1 MATKKDIQVCFN
13 PHFDSVSLWIGSFG
27 GADSPCDISRGV
39 FAARQGVPRILEM
52 MDRYGIR
59 TTWDITGHSIESFP
73 KESELIVKYGHEL
86 GVHGY
91 THENPLAMSRQQ
103 EADVLDKCI
112 ELVTDLCGVRP
123 VGYVAPWWE
132 LSPNTIDLLLE
143 RSFLYDRSVME
154 DDYTPHYLR
163 AGDSWTKIDYS
174 QEAASWMKPWVAG
187 EAVDLVELPASW
199 YLDDAPPMMF
209 VKTFPN
215 SHGWVN
221 PRDVEDIWRDQF
233 DWIYRHYDYA
243 IYTCVIH
250 PDCAGKPQVLMM
262 LERIF
267 DHMLAH
273 TGVRMVTMREMAE
286 DFKRRHPFNGT
297 TQGAPAAE

>member
-39 FAARQGVPRILEM
+39 FAAKRGVPRILEM
-52 MDRYGIR
+52 MDRYGIK

-112 ELVTDLCGVRP
+112 ELVTDLSGVRP

-132 LSPNTIDLLLE
+132 LSPNTIELLLE
-143 RSFLYDRSVME
+143 RGFLYDRSVME
-154 DDYTPHYLR
+154 GRLHAALSAQRGQLDQDRLHPGGGIVDEALGAGRGGRPGR
-163 AGDSWTKIDYS
+163 A
-174 QEAASWMKPWVAG
+174 AG
-187 EAVDLVELPASW
+187 ELVPRRRAADDVRQDLPQQPRLGEPARRRGHLARSVRLDLP
-199 YLDDAPPMMF
+199 PPRLCDL
-209 VKTFPN
+209 
-215 SHGWVN
+215 HL
-221 PRDVEDIWRDQF
+221 RDPSR
-233 DWIYRHYDYA
+233 
-243 IYTCVIH
+243 
-250 PDCAGKPQVLMM
+250 L
-262 LERIF
+262 
-267 DHMLAH
+267 
-273 TGVRMVTMREMAE
+273 
-286 DFKRRHPFNGT
+286 RR
-297 TQGAPAAE
+297 QARRCC

>member
-13 PHFDSVSLWIGSFG
+13 PHFDAVSLWIGSFG

-52 MDRYGIR
+52 MERYGIR

-73 KESELIVKYGHEL
+73 KESELIVKHGHEL

-132 LSPNTIDLLLE
+132 MSA
-143 RSFLYDRSVME
+143 
-154 DDYTPHYLR
+154 YTPHLLR
-163 AGDSWTKIDYS
+163 ERGIKYDHSQMHHDFEPYWMRINEEWTLIDYS
-174 QEAASWMKPWVAG
+174 KPAKSWMKPMKKGTTFPIVQIPG
-187 EAVDLVELPASW
+187 SW
-199 YLDDAPPMMF
+199 YLDDLPPMMF
-209 VKTFPN
+209 MKKVPN
-215 SHGWVN
+215 SGGWTN
-221 PRDVEDIWRDQF
+221 PRDIEDWWRDQF
-233 DWIYRHYDYA
+233 DWVYREMDYA
-243 IYTCVIH
+243 VYTLTIH
-250 PDCAGKPQVLMM
+250 PDISGRPQTLLM
-262 LERIF
+262 LERIIAHISAHEGVIWATF
-267 DHMLAH
+267 DEIAD
-273 TGVRMVTMREMAE
+273 
-286 DFKRRHPFNGT
+286 DFIKRRPFKGKRQT
-297 TQGAPAAE
+297 KKK

>member
-112 ELVTDLCGVRP
+112 ELVTDLCGVKP

-143 RSFLYDRSVME
+143 RGFLYDSSLLDDIVPYQHVLE
-154 DDYTPHYLR
+154 DGRP
-163 AGDSWTKIDYS
+163 G
-174 QEAASWMKPWVAG
+174 P
-187 EAVDLVELPASW
+187 VELPWHWST
-199 YLDDAPPMMF
+199 DDAPYLFFTISVPRPMA
-209 VKTFPN
+209 TN
-215 SHGWVN
+215 EHILS
-221 PRDVEDIWRDQF
+221 IWKEEFREIHSWGAYF
-233 DWIYRHYDYA
+233 DL
-243 IYTCVIH
+243 VMH
-250 PDCAGKPQVLMM
+250 PQGIGRPS
-262 LERIF
+262 RIALLREF
-267 DHMLAH
+267 IAF
-273 TGVRMVTMREMAE
+273 MREFDGVWFATCEQVAQAYLDQREGEAE
-286 DFKRRHPFNGT
+286 PEAINPFIKV
-297 TQGAPAAE
+297 